1 MKVRATIHVEGRV
14 QGVFYRAHTKEQ
26 GRKLG
31 LKGYVKNLRNGR
43 VEVVVEGE
51 RQKIETLIE
60 WLKIGPSLA
69 RVSDV
74 TIEWMPYT
82 GEFKKFSIKY

>member
-82 GEFKKFSIKY
+82 GEFKNFSIKY